1 WRPCIR
7 TAWTSGNASQRR
19 QALSAKRGMTDKTDI
34 DGALAVSE
42 LLRHGG
48 TEAQIE
54 MLRQQF
60 TIIVEDNKLSGK
72 PKPG

>member
-1 WRPCIR
+1 MGVPQCVKANRW
-7 TAWTSGNASQRR
+7 QLEL
-19 QALSAKRGMTDKTDI
+19 ALSAGRGMTDKADI
-34 DGALAVSE
+34 DRALAVSE

-60 TIIVEDNKLSGK
+60 TVIVEDNKLSGK
-72 PKPG
+72 PIRG

>member
-1 WRPCIR
+1 MKANRW
-7 TAWTSGNASQRR
+7 QLEL
-19 QALSAKRGMTDKTDI
+19 ALSAGRGMTDKADI
-34 DGALAVSE
+34 DRVLAVSE

-60 TIIVEDNKLSGK
+60 TVIVEDNKLGGK
-72 PKPG
+72 PIRG

>member
-1 WRPCIR
+1 
-7 TAWTSGNASQRR
+7 
-19 QALSAKRGMTDKTDI
+19 MTDKADM
-34 DGALAVSE
+34 DRALAVSE

-60 TIIVEDNKLSGK
+60 TFIVEDNKLSSK
-72 PKPG
+72 PIRG